1 MRTVWDVS
9 TFLDTFPEQLRQ
21 RRASMPTKVELV
33 RAVDRMLDDLV
44 HEPRALVVDTNALV
58 GNYNALLQQAKEQFR
73 GADTLRLIEPLGL
86 DASVASSPS
95 GCPWSS
101 APSRPSWRVQPR
113 RFAERRRNMV
123 IPATEAR

>member
-33 RAVDRMLDDLV
+33 RAVHRMLDDLV

-86 DASVASSPS
+86 DASVALLAVRLSMVK
-95 GCPWSS
+95 
-101 APSRPSWRVQPR
+101 RTIQ
-113 RFAERRRNMV
+113 AELAR
-123 IPATEAR
+123 ATQEIC